1 MVFSVHV
8 FFMQH
13 VGHMRILSKDSVV
26 AVPQV
31 FGNGVENAVIV
42 LSEACGTFLY
52 EFLYCGYAVLL
63 CGLIYFYRDYK
74 GAGAK
79 TDWLVYFL
87 LSVCALL
94 REAGIQHHLSSTD
107 TTPFKSKFFLNPE
120 NPLYEK
126 IVFGIVLL
134 LVFGMV
140 IYLAVKYTKHLVT
153 SFFKMNT
160 VTWSTAVLCCD
171 LVFAKFADRFPG
183 NWRHAHDGLSL
194 PREQIEIW
202 SLLEESSE
210 IFLPLTAFIIL
221 WQYHLLLKS
230 KQP

>member
-1 MVFSVHV
+1 MKKAFLSPLFTPL
-8 FFMQH
+8 FFLIAW
-13 VGHMRILSKDSVV
+13 GAILAVV
-26 AVPQV
+26 LLFFPEQKFAITED
-31 FGNGVENAVIV
+31 GEIIDIA
-42 LSEACGTFLY
+42 T
-52 EFLYCGYAVLL
+52 YCGYAVLL

-140 IYLAVKYTKHLVT
+140 IYLAVKYTTHLVT